1 MATTITT
8 YTIPAGFTNP
18 DVLDKLE
25 EVFAALGYC
34 SPTVSGLVLGL
45 QGTLGGG
52 SGTTMASTQYY
63 DVRPISTSGN
73 GTGASFD
80 VIRSS
85 GGVIT
90 SVQTNR
96 PGQGYVTG
104 DTVVLSAAD
113 IGGSA
118 NGATNLTISLN
129 ATTTSYG
136 SPSTYFAKDLAA
148 SNPWGVIKMPM
159 DVTKEYGYTYRGFT
173 IINGLLYT
181 SVGSSF
187 QPATTDNTS
196 NLGWG
201 ARSSYRG
208 NAYLDTI
215 GSNSSSANQPF
226 YSAYYQQSP
235 GSSIYSSN
243 AFDLDIIT
251 YTSQLDPDFTVI
263 QFRQPTL
270 SSTTLANN
278 TFATFS
284 LNKYNTPLWDLDY
297 VFQGGVLT
305 FFPVFSSVP
314 SLQLNYI
321 ANGFFDVSTMK
332 RMAEYGFS
340 RRQQYTPPFT
350 DSYYSSLG
358 TTTSNNQSAMRTYFR
373 NSVDDKGLG
382 SGPTSLISP
391 AADFHAAIKGIP
403 LSNKVSPCPYYL
415 PEEFVLIDF
424 ITPGPQNIQP
434 GDTVTKSASEIYTI
448 VTGGYYNDGAN
459 TWGMLFACR
468 TT

>member
-8 YTIPAGFTNP
+8 YTIPAGFT
-18 DVLDKLE
+18 DADIIDKLE

-34 SPTVSGLVLGL
+34 APAVSGLVLGL

-52 SGTTMASTQYY
+52 SGAAIAGTQYY
-63 DVRPISTSGN
+63 DVRPISTSGS

-80 VIRSS
+80 VIRTT
-85 GGVIT
+85 GGVIV
-90 SVQTNR
+90 SVTTNR

-136 SPSTYFAKDLAA
+136 SPSTYFSKDLSATR
-148 SNPWGVIKMPM
+148 PWGVVKMPM
-159 DVTKEYGYTYRGFT
+159 DETKEYGYTYRGFMM
-173 IINGLLYT
+173 NAGLLYS

-187 QPATTDNTS
+187 QPATTENS
-196 NLGWG
+196 ANLGWG
-201 ARSSYRG
+201 AATAYRG
-208 NAYLDTI
+208 CPQLDTVSI
-215 GSNSSSANQPF
+215 SSSIANQPF
-226 YSAYYQQSP
+226 ALSYQQTP
-235 GSSIYSSN
+235 GRAAYSNNS
-243 AFDLDIIT
+243 FDLDIIT

-270 SSTTLANN
+270 SSITLADN

-297 VFQGGVLT
+297 VFQGGLLT
-305 FFPVFSSVP
+305 FTPDFSGVVGVE
-314 SLQLNYI
+314 LNYI
-321 ANGFFDVSTMK
+321 ASGYAPPENMK

-340 RRQQYTPPFT
+340 RYQSSSPSFT
-350 DSYYSSLG
+350 DYYF
-358 TTTSNNQSAMRTYFR
+358 SNIESVSTGDQSAMRTYSR
-373 NSVDDKGLG
+373 NSVDDTGLG
-382 SGPTSLISP
+382 NGPSSQISSS
-391 AADFHAAIKGIP
+391 ANFHAAIKGIP

-424 ITPGPQNIQP
+424 VTPGPQNIQP

-448 VTGGYYNDGAN
+448 ITGGYRNDGVN